1 MVADGLSGQ
10 PDVSGAF
17 CPKNKTGIRQLDI
30 ALLCH
35 GKTDCGEIACGI
47 EIRRKVDAV
56 RQFGKIKAR
65 QIGFLVR
72 FRCRTLLDSS
82 PGDNQPQCLAVF

>member
-1 MVADGLSGQ
+1 MVAVGLSGQ
-10 PDVSGAF
+10 LDVSGAF

-30 ALLCH
+30 TLLGH
-35 GKTDCGEIACGI
+35 RKTDSGEITCGI
-47 EIRRKVDAV
+47 EIRRKIDAV
-56 RQFGKIKAR
+56 RQFGKIKTR